1 MNIFYTPQIEE
12 NSFTLSEEESK
23 HCIRVL
29 RRNLGDMLTLTD
41 GKGYWYEAEIVDA
54 NPKRCR
60 VEVRSKRAE
69 ERPNR
74 QKVHMA
80 VAPTKNND
88 RLEWFLEKATE
99 IGLDE
104 FTPLLCEHSERKQI
118 NAERFEKVVVSAM
131 KQSLKATLP
140 QLNKLT
146 TFDDFIEE
154 HQASNGLIAYC
165 GDVEKVH
172 LAQAIQTNQPMLILI
187 GPEGDFS
194 ENEVKRALEFGFKTI
209 SLGESRLRTET
220 AALVACTIANVY
232 PAFNKF

>member
-1 MNIFYTPQIEE
+1 MNIFYTPQIEGDRY
-12 NSFTLSEEESK
+12 TLSEEESK

-29 RRNLGDMLTLTD
+29 RHNLGDMLTLTD
-41 GKGYWYEAEIVDA
+41 GKGYWYDAEIVDA
-54 NPKRCR
+54 NPKRCC
-60 VEVRSKRAE
+60 VAVRAKRE
-69 ERPNR
+69 EECAARPY
-74 QKVHMA
+74 VHMA

-99 IGLDE
+99 IGFDE
-104 FTPLLCEHSERKQI
+104 FTPLLCEHSERKQV
-118 NAERFEKVVVSAM
+118 NAERFEKVMVSAM
-131 KQSLKATLP
+131 KQSLKAKLP

-146 TFDDFIEE
+146 TFE
-154 HQASNGLIAYC
+154 HFVETHKASDGLIAYC

-172 LAQAIQTNQPMLILI
+172 LAQALQAHHPVLILI

-194 ENEVKRALEFGFKTI
+194 ENEVKMAVERGFKVI